1 MKKINLKKVVLFTLL
16 AGLLYSCEQTEL
28 IETETIDDITS
39 EIEKIETIYQKGDIK
54 IENDTSK
61 EKVETIASSDLMKE
75 IHGNLEK
82 SYSKTTTYSKSSAL
96 YIGGYGVF
104 MGNGGTCGSYKILDV
119 YMDCEDS
126 RPKTFK
132 TNYTGASIIVGNN
145 VLLRFCVVGGGSFSG
160 NTFNEDFG
168 VLNLGYNRL
177 VYKGSSVTRHFDNED
192 SRNTNYVRLNGSNI
206 SGALGDTNLGGGH
219 TILGERNTRLTF
231 HIFYKNRY
239 GVGSDFPNLGFSYGL
254 LGSFGS
260 GSANRGSINL
270 DDEDRRNANY
280 CFFSE
285 YDHVSGIS
293 NYAASGKYISSSIP
307 GFMDVGENTKLFF
320 SKAR

>member
-39 EIEKIETIYQKGDIK
+39 EIEKMETIYQKGDIK

-104 MGNGGTCGSYKILDV
+104 MGNGGTCGSLKTLDV
-119 YMDCEDS
+119 FMDCEDS
-126 RPKTFK
+126 RPATSAYG
-132 TNYTGASIIVGNN
+132 YTGASRLVGRN
-145 VLLRFCVVGGGSFSG
+145 VLLRFCVVGGGTFSG
-160 NTFNEDFG
+160 DNYTKSYG
-168 VLNLGYNRL
+168 VLNLGYNRITMN
-177 VYKGSSVTRHFDNED
+177 GSSVTRHFDNED

-219 TILGERNTRLTF
+219 TILGEKNTRLTF
-231 HIFYKNRY
+231 HIFYSRN
-239 GVGSDFPNLGFSYGL
+239 GTGAFPYLGFSYGL
-254 LGSFGS
+254 LGNFGYGNS
-260 GSANRGSINL
+260 NTGNIYL
-270 DDEDRRNANY
+270 DDEDRRNANF
-280 CFFSE
+280 CLFNEF
-285 YDHVSGIS
+285 DHNI
-293 NYAASGKYISSSIP
+293 GKPKTDRYISTSIP
-307 GFMDVGENTKLFF
+307 GFMDVGTNTRLRI